1 MSEQSSTTMGLILMS
16 LCWFSCRL
24 PVVRLVWDCRDV
36 PPWLERLRASTRVW
50 IQLLLPLPG
59 GPATITPVTTSK
71 TTHEHAKIILAKL
84 GCKNY
89 FGKVGGG
96 LAINA
101 TIKGQDLKK
110 LNVRI
115 CYSQSGDYCTG
126 ILQVCDTLY
135 QMHKTSLKL
144 CKKFHYDCI
153 FSLYY
158 SRNS

>member
-59 GPATITPVTTSK
+59 GPATITPITTSK
-71 TTHEHAKIILAKL
+71 TTHEHAKKIILAKL
-84 GCKNY
+84 G
-89 FGKVGGG
+89 GGG
-96 LAINA
+96 VLAINE

-110 LNVRI
+110 LTCEFVTPNLVI
-115 CYSQSGDYCTG
+115 TVLEFYKSA
-126 ILQVCDTLY
+126 TLISNA
-135 QMHKTSLKL
+135 QNIIKTL
-144 CKKFHYDCI
+144 
-153 FSLYY
+153 
-158 SRNS
+158 

>member
-50 IQLLLPLPG
+50 IQLILPLPG

-96 LAINA
+96 
-101 TIKGQDLKK
+101 
-110 LNVRI
+110 V
-115 CYSQSGDYCTG
+115 GDKCNHQG
-126 ILQVCDTLY
+126 SRSEKAECANLLLPIWWLLY
-135 QMHKTSLKL
+135 WNSTSLRHFISNAQNIIKTL
-144 CKKFHYDCI
+144 
-153 FSLYY
+153 
-158 SRNS
+158 

>member
-59 GPATITPVTTSK
+59 GPATITPVNTSK
-71 TTHEHAKIILAKL
+71 TTHELAKIILAKL
-84 GCKNY
+84 G
-89 FGKVGGG
+89 GGG
-96 LAINA
+96 VINA

-110 LNVRI
+110 LVRI

-135 QMHKTSLKL
+135 QMHKSSLKL
-144 CKKFHYDCI
+144 CKKFHYDCN
-153 FSLYY
+153 FSL
-158 SRNS
+158 